1 MSLNDTMIRRMFADR
16 QQSGLV
22 DRALDKFR
30 DVRGHYDA
38 GVILGSVFLAW
49 FVAYVVIR
57 LVWC

>member
-30 DVRGHYDA
+30 DVRGNYDG
-38 GVILGSVFLAW
+38 GVILAALFLTW
-49 FVAYVVIR
+49 YVAYVVIR